1 MIRALRQ
8 LFCIYGSCLRVARAR
23 RAPAGRKWSFLNFGF
38 RARGWVQKFYFYTKT
53 SKIKLSSKLLEQI
66 FDLVFVGLW
75 NETFIFFWDGFQQ
88 KRCRPPG
95 GVFFAGPGARRAP
108 TVFLKM
114 PEVGKQFCENIAL
127 GVPGLR
133 QTLTV
138 LALDVFRSS
147 TQKVCQNSSPVIFYR
162 TFNFTG
168 WQNEKEL

>member
-1 MIRALRQ
+1 MKL
-8 LFCIYGSCLRVARAR
+8 LFFSETGFSKNVHAR
-23 RAPAGRKWSFLNFGF
+23 RAPG
-38 RARGWVQKFYFYTKT
+38 
-53 SKIKLSSKLLEQI
+53 
-66 FDLVFVGLW
+66 
-75 NETFIFFWDGFQQ
+75 
-88 KRCRPPG
+88 
-95 GVFFAGPGARRAP
+95 
-108 TVFLKM
+108 VFLKM

-168 WQNEKEL
+168 